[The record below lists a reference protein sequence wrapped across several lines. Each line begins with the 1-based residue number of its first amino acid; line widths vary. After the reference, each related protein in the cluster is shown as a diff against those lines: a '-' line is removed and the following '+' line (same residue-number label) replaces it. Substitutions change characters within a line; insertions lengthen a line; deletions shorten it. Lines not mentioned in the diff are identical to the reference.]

1 MTTIVNDA
9 VGVVI
14 DSSGQLGTVS
24 SSRRYKEDIADMA
37 AASSAIMRL
46 RPVTFRY
53 RQPFADGGQP
63 LQYGL
68 IAEEVATVMPSL
80 AVLNAA
86 GEPETVKYQELPAL
100 LLNELQRVEREK
112 QALGAEVAAQRQELA
127 GVREELATLR
137 TIVERLTSTK

>member
-1 MTTIVNDA
+1 MV
-9 VGVVI
+9 
-14 DSSGQLGTVS
+14 
-24 SSRRYKEDIADMA
+24 
-37 AASSAIMRL
+37 RL

-53 RQPFADGGQP
+53 RKPFADGGKP

-68 IAEEVATVMPSL
+68 IAEEVARVMPSL

-112 QALGAEVAAQRQELA
+112 QALSVEVAAQREELSH
-127 GVREELATLR
+127 VREELAALR
-137 TIVERLTSTK
+137 AMVERLTSSKH